1 MASMA
6 KLDIIE
12 HTSSSYAP
20 RTYFNAKS
28 AELTVAFAMDLTTAG
43 ERLTHKAAGD
53 RYVGISMQEDP
64 IQAARIL
71 YKSLSHWNAKVLNVA
86 GNGIYTL
93 ASHNWSQDQVN
104 RYVYAVLAK
113 VHEHWPLSRV
123 LSGGQTG
130 VDIAGIVAAYA
141 LGIDACATLPKGFIQ
156 RGIDKVDSVKTEAE
170 ISEYVKSQAALLC
183 R

>member
-1 MASMA
+1 MAN
-6 KLDIIE
+6 LNIVE
-12 HTSSSYAP
+12 HKSGSYAP
-20 RTYFNAKS
+20 RTYFNATS
-28 AELTVAFAMDLTTAG
+28 AELTVAFAMDMTTAG

-53 RYVGISMQEDP
+53 RYIGISMKGDP

-71 YKSLSHWNAKVLNVA
+71 YKALSHWNARVLNVA

-93 ASHNWSQDQVN
+93 NSHNWNQNQVN
-104 RYVYAVLAK
+104 QYVYAVLAK

-123 LSGGQTG
+123 ISGGQTG
-130 VDIAGIVAAYA
+130 VDIAGIIAAYA

-156 RGIDKVDSVKTEAE
+156 RGIDKVDDSKSAAE
-170 ISEYVKSQAALLC
+170 ISENVKSQAALLS